1 MEKEKVVVLNS
12 GGFDSIVLIHHVYT
26 VRKGAEIHSLH
37 FNYGSL
43 NEEQQ
48 KKCVDKVCEKLGAV
62 NKTID
67 LPKFDWT
74 KSNFYNQG
82 YDYTS
87 QYLEYRNLVFIAYAL
102 SYAESIGAKEIF
114 LAIVDI
120 NYENPDY
127 TVYADANYTFING
140 INSFSIANSDIAI
153 VTPFIDMTK
162 DILFYFAYPY
172 GINKGDF
179 FSCDVPKNGEPCG
192 ECPDCEDL
200 KPYLKILDKKCFKP
214 LEL

>member
-62 NKTID
+62 NKIID

-74 KSNFYNQG
+74 TGNFYKEG
-82 YDYTS
+82 YDYDT
-87 QYLEYRNLVFIAYAL
+87 QYVEYRNLVFIAYAL

-114 LAIVDI
+114 IAIF
-120 NYENPDY
+120 
-127 TVYADANYTFING
+127 DAPYSDTNSTFIEG
-140 INSFSIANSDIAI
+140 INSFSVVNSDIVV
-153 VTPFIDMTK
+153 VTPFMDMTK

-172 GINKGDF
+172 RIEKDDF
-179 FSCDVPKNGEPCG
+179 FSCDVPKEDKPCG
-192 ECPDCEDL
+192 ECPDCKAL
-200 KPYLKILDKKCFKP
+200 KPYLDILDKKCFKP